1 MCILIW
7 PVALSATDITI
18 ARSVV
23 EATFSTAVSVGL
35 EGGNKLSFAPDG
47 TASSCSCPEGGGT
60 GGGGGGG
67 GGGGSGKA
75 DGVFFASALLVEGL

>member
-7 PVALSATDITI
+7 PVAVSATDITI
-18 ARSVV
+18 ARSAV
-23 EATFSTAVSVGL
+23 ESTFSTVVSTGL

-47 TASSCSCPEGGGT
+47 TASSCS

-67 GGGGSGKA
+67 RGSGGGGGGSSGKG
-75 DGVFFASALLVEGL
+75 DGIFLSSTLLVEGL